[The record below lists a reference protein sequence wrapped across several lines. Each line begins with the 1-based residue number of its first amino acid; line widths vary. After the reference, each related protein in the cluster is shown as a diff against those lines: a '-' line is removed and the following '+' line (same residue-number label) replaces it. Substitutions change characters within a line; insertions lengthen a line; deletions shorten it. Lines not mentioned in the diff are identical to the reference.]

1 MQKVNKQE
9 VIENITILKLK
20 QDQEADLLNDLMK
33 CDCDGCEDREVCND

>member
-9 VIENITILKLK
+9 VIKNLSILKLK

-33 CDCDGCEDREVCND
+33 CEDREMCND